1 MIKRETKETQIAC
14 QLTQTKETSTI
25 ITPIPFFNHML
36 DTFSYYA
43 GITLDLNASG
53 DLDVDDHHLVED
65 IGIVLGQEL
74 RRLLSEQKEYTRFG
88 MKYIPMDEALS
99 RVVIDLSN
107 RPTLIYNVKLKS
119 SVIGGLTLQNIKEFF
134 KAFTDEAKITLH
146 IETLYGDND
155 HHIIESVFKAF
166 GKALKEAMSPADS
179 IQSTKGVL

>member
-1 MIKRETKETQIAC
+1 
-14 QLTQTKETSTI
+14 
-25 ITPIPFFNHML
+25 
-36 DTFSYYA
+36 
-43 GITLDLNASG
+43 
-53 DLDVDDHHLVED
+53 
-65 IGIVLGQEL
+65 
-74 RRLLSEQKEYTRFG
+74 
-88 MKYIPMDEALS
+88 MKYVPMDEALS

-146 IETLYGDND
+146 IENLYGDND

-166 GKALKEAMSPADS
+166 GKALNEAMSPADS